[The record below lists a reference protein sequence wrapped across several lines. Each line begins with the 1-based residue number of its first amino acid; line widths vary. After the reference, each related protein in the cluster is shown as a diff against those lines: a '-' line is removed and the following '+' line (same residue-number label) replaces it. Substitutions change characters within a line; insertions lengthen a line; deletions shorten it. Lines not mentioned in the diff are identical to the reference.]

1 MQKCSHPSTLF
12 IFGIVVA
19 FLFAEKCIAQEKTDW
34 KERFFAEAPQRWV
47 DYLRFAHSLQMTV
60 TANRIQGTDRAGL
73 LSNRTE
79 YKQTKGASMYVSYRE
94 YGPNKSEVVAEGFNP
109 SYSFK
114 LKRPNPHSGWVIT
127 QLNVFGQNSTLSDEE
142 RQLQE
147 RLLQDVCDCLRLYNL
162 WLPTLIHD
170 PDFKITAVKPQ
181 EIDGIPVVRFDFDYP
196 KSDNDY
202 PLKGARHIKGGW
214 MVIDPEHDWI
224 LRDYLVHEGQ
234 PEKYFIRQTYQIR
247 QGTNN
252 HPITT
257 HTTLQIVSNGWK
269 SFVGGKEEW
278 FESIGKGEFETVEQ
292 SDVPLEEFTLSAFGL
307 PEPPGIQ
314 VAGSRL
320 HLWIALVGI
329 ACLGFAVLI
338 RWQIRRTRMAG

>member
-1 MQKCSHPSTLF
+1 MQKCSHSWSLF

-19 FLFAEKCIAQEKTDW
+19 SIFTEECIAQEKIDW
-34 KERFFAEAPQRWV
+34 KERFFAEAPKRWV
-47 DYLRFAHSLQMTV
+47 DYLRFAHSLQVTM
-60 TANRIQGTDRAGL
+60 TANRLQGTDR
-73 LSNRTE
+73 SPMISSRTQ

-94 YGPNKSEVVAEGFNP
+94 FGPNKSEAVAEGFNP
-109 SYSFK
+109 SYSFR

-127 QLNVFGQNSTLSDEE
+127 QLNVLGQTSTFSDEQ

-147 RLLQDVCDCLRLYNL
+147 SLLQDVCDCLRLNL

-181 EIDGIPVVRFDFDYP
+181 EIDGLPVIRFDFDYP
-196 KSDNDY
+196 KPDKDY
-202 PLKGARHIKGGW
+202 PHKGAMHIKGGW

-224 LRDYLVHEGQ
+224 LRDYLVLTSR
-234 PEKYFIRQTYQIR
+234 PEKFFIRKTYQIR

-252 HPITT
+252 HPIIT
-257 HTTLQIVSNGWK
+257 HHTLQVVSTGAK
-269 SFVGGKEEW
+269 P
-278 FESIGKGEFETVEQ
+278 FESIGKGEWETVEQ

-314 VAGSRL
+314 VHGSRL

-329 ACLGFAVLI
+329 VCLGIAAVI
-338 RWQIRRTRMAG
+338 RWQMRRPRTAG